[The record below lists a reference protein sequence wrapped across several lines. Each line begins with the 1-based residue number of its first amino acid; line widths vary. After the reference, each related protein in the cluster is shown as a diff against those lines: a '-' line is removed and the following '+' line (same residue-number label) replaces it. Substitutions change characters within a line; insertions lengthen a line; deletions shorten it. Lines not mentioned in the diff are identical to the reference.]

1 DMAERKPTTS
11 DGSWPAPELSAEE
24 LARKAE
30 FFAQRVR
37 APVPSQTRTVADMV
51 RAFGGMSIQ
60 ARNLG
65 SCYEV
70 LESMLR
76 DPDRPTILLG
86 VAGPL
91 IAGGLRQVIRE
102 LVEYNLVDVVVSTG
116 AILYQ
121 DVYQARGYAHYRGS
135 PHADDAML
143 RELYIDRIYD
153 TYVDEVAFAKT
164 DTGWGHWATRLPRGV
179 YSSRQFMDQV
189 ADQLDDPLSI

>member
-1 DMAERKPTTS
+1 MSERKKQEGQS
-11 DGSWPAPELSAEE
+11 SWPTPEFTPEE
-24 LARKAE
+24 LAQKADLS
-30 FFAQRVR
+30 ALRAR
-37 APVPSQTRTVADMV
+37 APSPAQTRPVADWV

-70 LESMLR
+70 FEGMLR

-102 LVEYNLVDVVVSTG
+102 LVEFNLVDVVVSTG

-135 PHADDAML
+135 PHADDAVL

-164 DTGWGHWATRLPRGV
+164 DTWIGHVADELPPGA
-179 YSSRQFMDQV
+179 YSSRQFMDLL
-189 ADQLDDPLSI
+189 AD